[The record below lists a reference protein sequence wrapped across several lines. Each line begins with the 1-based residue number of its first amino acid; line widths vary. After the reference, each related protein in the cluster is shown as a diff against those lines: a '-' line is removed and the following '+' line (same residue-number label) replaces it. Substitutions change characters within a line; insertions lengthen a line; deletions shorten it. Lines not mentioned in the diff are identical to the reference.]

1 MTSLAQLIDRLPAE
15 PTPRGKAFERL
26 CQWYLRNEPV
36 YAGQLRHVWL
46 WDEWP
51 GRFGPDAGIDL
62 VAETAAG
69 DLWAVQAKAY
79 GPEYSVTKADVDS
92 FLSESGRPVFSY
104 RLLVAT
110 TNRISA
116 RAEKTLDEQ
125 AIPAGIVRLSQLERA
140 EVSWPAS
147 LDALRPRRSEPK
159 LPRPHSSAAVEAVC
173 AGFGRHD
180 RGQLVMACGTGKTLI
195 GLWVSERLGCQRVL
209 VMVPSL
215 SLLSQTLREWARS
228 AAMPFSWLAACSDP
242 TVEADDLVE
251 RTSELGIPVTTDP
264 EAIAGVLARPGRHV
278 LFATYQS
285 SPRIAAAARLG
296 APAFDLVIADEAH
309 RTAGVVDS
317 AFATVV
323 DPDAIPARRRLF
335 MTATPRYFTD
345 RLQRAAERSDLEVA
359 SMDDPAR
366 FGRVFHRLS
375 FAEAISRGLLS
386 DYQVLVIGVDDAVS
400 RDMADRGA
408 LVTSEGLG
416 VTDARRLA
424 SQIGLAKAM
433 RDHDLHRVVSFHQRI
448 AGARRFAA
456 GLPVTVSWMPPG
468 ERPSGEVWAK
478 HVSGAM
484 PAGQRDTLL
493 GRFRDLEPG
502 TRGVLS
508 NARCLGEGVDVPA
521 IDAVAFIDPR
531 RSAIDVTQAVGRA
544 IRLSRDKVKGTVVL
558 PVFVDAAADAEQLLD
573 SSVFRPVWEVLRAL
587 RAHDDVLAEQLDLLR
602 RELGRRHYRDVVLP
616 EKLHLD
622 LPAAVGAEFARAF
635 RIRLVEQTTATW
647 EQWYGMTLAFAER
660 EGHARVPVHYAE
672 DGWRLGYWVGT
683 QRGMYRAGSLLADRR
698 ALLEELPGWSWD
710 PNVEQ
715 WEQRYEALQA
725 FAAREGHAEVPKRH
739 AEAGVTLGTW
749 VQHLRT
755 DYRTGEL
762 SAERIVMIEQ
772 IPGWTWNT
780 KTDRWE
786 QGYTLLQQYA
796 AREGDAKVPDIHY
809 EDGFPLG
816 HWRRHQRQLRD
827 RGKLDPARQ
836 ARLEQVT
843 GWVWNIGEDSWDRA
857 YAALQ
862 AYAEREG
869 HSRVPTQAVIG
880 GVQLGKWVSHQ
891 RTAYRNSRLT
901 PEQVDRLERL
911 PGWTWDAQEE
921 DWDQALAALARYAAR
936 TGSAEPPKSHV
947 EEGIRIG
954 WWIGTQRKAYK
965 KGDLSPE
972 RIARLEALP
981 GWAWSPLDAAWEH
994 GFTQLS
1000 IYVQRTGTARVPVAY
1015 ITEAGFPLGQ
1025 WAAVQRRRHTIV
1037 KLPAQR
1043 AKRLDSLS
1051 GWSWY
1056 GGG

>member
-1 MTSLAQLIDRLPAE
+1 MTSFAQLIGQSPAE
-15 PTPRGKAFERL
+15 PTPRGKSFERL

-36 YAGQLRHVWL
+36 YAGQLRQVWL

-62 VAETAAG
+62 VAETTAG

-79 GPEYSVTKADVDS
+79 DPAYSVTKADVDS

-104 RLLVAT
+104 RLLIAT

-140 EVSWPAS
+140 EADWPAS
-147 LDALRPRRSEPK
+147 LEDLRSRLPEPK
-159 LPRPHSSAAVEAVC
+159 LLRPHSSEAIEAVC
-173 AGFGRHD
+173 AGFSRHD

-195 GLWVSERLGCQRVL
+195 GLWVSERLGCERTL

-228 AAMPFSWLAACSDP
+228 AAVPFSWLAVCSDP
-242 TVEADDLVE
+242 TVETDDLVE

-264 EAIAGVLARPGRHV
+264 EVIARVLARPGKHV
-278 LFATYQS
+278 VFATYQS
-285 SPRIAAAARLG
+285 SPRMAEAARLG
-296 APAFDLVIADEAH
+296 APAFDLAIADEAH
-309 RTAGVVDS
+309 RTAGLADS
-317 AFATVV
+317 AFATIV

-345 RLQRAAERSDLEVA
+345 RLQRTAERSDREVA

-366 FGRVFHRLS
+366 FGPVFHRLS

-386 DYQVLVIGVDDAVS
+386 DYQVLIIGVDDTAS
-400 RDMADRGA
+400 RDMADRGT
-408 LVTSEGLG
+408 LVTGEGLG
-416 VTDARRLA
+416 MTDARRLA
-424 SQIGLAKAM
+424 SQIGVAKAM
-433 RDHDLHRVVSFHQRI
+433 RDHHLRRIVSFHQRV
-448 AGARRFAA
+448 AGAQRFAA
-456 GLPVTVSWMPPG
+456 GLPRTVSWMPPD
-468 ERPSGEVWAK
+468 ERPSGDVWAE

-484 PAGQRDTLL
+484 PAGRRNTLL
-493 GRFRDLEPG
+493 ARLRDLQPG

-544 IRLSRDKVKGTVVL
+544 IRLSEDKVKGTVVL
-558 PVFVDAAADAEQLLD
+558 PVFIDTTADAEQLLD
-573 SSVFRPVWEVLRAL
+573 SSVFRPVWDVLRAL
-587 RAHDDVLAEQLDLLR
+587 RAHDDALAEQLDLLR
-602 RELGRRHYRDVVLP
+602 RELGRRRYRDLVLP

-622 LPAAVGAEFARAF
+622 LPTSVGAEFARAF

-660 EGHARVPVHYAE
+660 EGHAMVAVNYAE
-672 DGWRLGYWVGT
+672 DGWQLGYWVAT
-683 QRGMYRAGSLLADRR
+683 QRKQYRDGSLLPDRR
-698 ALLEELPGWSWD
+698 ALLEQLPGWSWY
-710 PNVEQ
+710 PNAEQ
-715 WEQRYEALQA
+715 WQKGYEALQA

-739 AEAGVTLGTW
+739 VEAGITLGTW
-749 VQHLRT
+749 VLHQRT
-755 DYRTGEL
+755 DYRTREL
-762 SAERIVMIEQ
+762 SAERTAMIEE

-786 QGYTLLQQYA
+786 QGYAFLQRYA
-796 AREGDAKVPDIHY
+796 AREGHAKVPDTHY

-827 RGKLDPARQ
+827 RGKLDPGRR

-843 GWVWNIGEDSWDRA
+843 GWTWHIDDDRWDRA
-857 YAALQ
+857 FAALQ

-869 HSRVPTQAVIG
+869 HARVPTKAVID
-880 GVQLGKWVSHQ
+880 GVHLGSWVANQ
-891 RTAYRNSRLT
+891 RTAYQKSRLM
-901 PEQVDRLERL
+901 PGQVERLEHL
-911 PGWTWDAQEE
+911 PGWTWDAQDEG
-921 DWDQALAALARYAAR
+921 WDEAFAALARYAAR
-936 TGSAEPPKSHV
+936 TGSAEPPKSHT
-947 EEGIRIG
+947 EDGIRIG

-965 KGDLSPE
+965 KGALSPE
-972 RIARLEALP
+972 RVPRIEAIP
-981 GWAWSPLDAAWEH
+981 GWAWSPLDATWEN
-994 GFTQLS
+994 GFSQLS
-1000 IYVQRTGTARVPVAY
+1000 AYVRQTGTARVPVAH
-1015 ITEAGFPLGQ
+1015 TTDTGFPLGQ
-1025 WAAVQRRRHTIV
+1025 WAAVQRRRQTLG
-1037 KLPAQR
+1037 KLAAHR
-1043 AKRLDSLS
+1043 ARRLESLS
-1051 GWSWY
+1051 GWSWHSS
-1056 GGG
+1056 